1 MTIYDTCLDIISVFI
16 RRFCM
21 REFFL
26 CTFFF
31 MSSDI
36 GSMQKLWRNKPFFKC
51 GIFCSQN
58 TFPSMG
64 NSAKRLRCYLCVI
77 IALLRHNRIHISYV
91 PRITINFNGKIYCQ
105 IIRFSDMQ
113 TKEVGVNKIN
123 LIKCISCS
131 TELNASTICKMC

>member
-1 MTIYDTCLDIISVFI
+1 MTIYDTCLDIILYGFFVCEDS
-16 RRFCM
+16 
-21 REFFL
+21 FL

-31 MSSDI
+31 TSSDI

-51 GIFCSQN
+51 DIFCSQK
-58 TFPSMG
+58 TFLSMG
-64 NSAKRLRCYLCVI
+64 NSAKTLRCYLCVI

-131 TELNASTICKMC
+131 IELNASAICKMW

>member
-1 MTIYDTCLDIISVFI
+1 MTIYDTCLDIILFVCEDSFCVHFSSRSQTLDQCKNYDAI
-16 RRFCM
+16 NRFSCAI
-21 REFFL
+21 FF
-26 CTFFF
+26 
-31 MSSDI
+31 S
-36 GSMQKLWRNKPFFKC
+36 
-51 GIFCSQN
+51 SQN
-58 TFPSMG
+58 TFLSMG
-64 NSAKRLRCYLCVI
+64 NSAKTLRCYLCVI

-131 TELNASTICKMC
+131 IELYASAICKMW